1 MARDRFQGRHRVSR
15 KAKLTTGGIGLAV
28 LTVGALAV
36 FTTTGS
42 PPEASADSPDQSQ
55 FVDITTVEPNVNEPD
70 AQQDAST
77 GTSTVDCG
85 RNENGHFNPDNFI
98 AQPGVR
104 NGAQHLHDY
113 VGNLS
118 TDADSNNQ
126 SLQAAGTTCANGDKS
141 AYFWPVV
148 RIDTEGDSEEE
159 QQQDN
164 AEEAQAEEAGR
175 GGAQNQDGR
184 QVGQRG
190 AQNGQNDGQNG
201 DQAQDD
207 QGDGQA
213 PGDQNQ
219 GDQNGGQNQD
229 AQDQGA
235 QGQQDQQGQD
245 QDGEGQQGQGGQDGQ
260 GDQGQNGQDQGG
272 QGDQGQNEQGQDGQ
286 GQDGQGGQNQDG
298 QNQGDQGQDGQGEGQ
313 GGQDQGQG
321 DQGQG
326 GNEDE
331 ALPPQDENGE
341 LPGNEGE
348 IQRPSVVDITFR
360 GSPVTEVEAMPKF
373 LRVLYGDAKVS
384 TNGPANAQESWT
396 CTGFEDQVR
405 IDKYT
410 ICPEGSDV
418 MRVHDFPS
426 CWDGQNID
434 SENHRDHIVYPNEN
448 GQCEDGFTAVP
459 QLRISLTYEIPREVQ
474 LAGQYKVD
482 AFPEED
488 HNPLSDHD
496 DFANVMSNAIM
507 TRVVDCINSGRTCN
521 E

>member
-28 LTVGALAV
+28 LTVGSLAV

-42 PPEASADSPDQSQ
+42 PPQASADNPDQSQ
-55 FVDITTVEPNVNEPD
+55 FVDITTVEPNVNEPE
-70 AQQDAST
+70 AQQGAST
-77 GTSTVDCG
+77 GTFTVDCG

-148 RIDTEGDSEEE
+148 RIDTEGDPEEE

-175 GGAQNQDGR
+175 RGNQNQDGR
-184 QVGQRG
+184 QAGNQAQQDGQG
-190 AQNGQNDGQNG
+190 GQNGDQNQQGQNDGQAQSGQNQAGQAQG
-201 DQAQDD
+201 DQAQD
-207 QGDGQA
+207 GQ
-213 PGDQNQ
+213 GDQNQ
-219 GDQNGGQNQD
+219 GGQDAQGQDGPDGQGQGQAQDDQNQD
-229 AQDQGA
+229 G
-235 QGQQDQQGQD
+235 QGQNGQD
-245 QDGEGQQGQGGQDGQ
+245 GQGQGGQDGQ
-260 GDQGQNGQDQGG
+260 AGQDAQGQGGQGGQNQGGQD
-272 QGDQGQNEQGQDGQ
+272 QGDQGQGGQ
-286 GQDGQGGQNQDG
+286 GQDG
-298 QNQGDQGQDGQGEGQ
+298 QNQGDQGQ
-313 GGQDQGQG
+313 G

-326 GNEDE
+326 QEE
-331 ALPPQDENGE
+331 LPAQDENGE

-384 TNGPANAQESWT
+384 TNGPGNARESWT

-488 HNPLSDHD
+488 HNPFSDHD

-507 TRVVDCINSGRTCN
+507 NRVVDCINSGRTCN

>member
-1 MARDRFQGRHRVSR
+1 MARDSYEGRHRVSR
-15 KAKLTTGGIGLAV
+15 KAKLTTGGLGLAV

-42 PPEASADSPDQSQ
+42 PPQASADNPDQSQ
-55 FVDITTVEPNVNEPD
+55 FVDITTVEPNVNEPE
-70 AQQDAST
+70 AQEGASG
-77 GTSTVDCG
+77 GTFTVDCG

-148 RIDTEGDSEEE
+148 RIDTDDAAEGEAE

-164 AEEAQAEEAGR
+164 AEEAQAEQAGQSGNR
-175 GGAQNQDGR
+175 NQDGR
-184 QVGQRG
+184 QAGNQDEQAAEPDAADAGAADAGAQEQDGQAADEQGAQEQG
-190 AQNGQNDGQNG
+190 AQNQRGRGQGGQDQNG
-201 DQAQDD
+201 GQGDD
-207 QGDGQA
+207 QGQEQPGDQ
-213 PGDQNQ
+213 GDQNQ
-219 GDQNGGQNQD
+219 G
-229 AQDQGA
+229 
-235 QGQQDQQGQD
+235 
-245 QDGEGQQGQGGQDGQ
+245 
-260 GDQGQNGQDQGG
+260 
-272 QGDQGQNEQGQDGQ
+272 
-286 GQDGQGGQNQDG
+286 
-298 QNQGDQGQDGQGEGQ
+298 GDQGQDG
-313 GGQDQGQG
+313 

-326 GNEDE
+326 GDENGGGQEEDP

-348 IQRPSVVDITFR
+348 IQRPAKVDITFR

-373 LRVLYGDAKVS
+373 LRVLYGDAKVT
-384 TNGPANAQESWT
+384 TNGPGNAQESWT
-396 CTGFEDQVR
+396 CSGFEDQVR

-426 CWDGQNID
+426 CWDGENID
-434 SENHRDHIVYPNEN
+434 SANHRTHIVYPNEN

-459 QLRISLTYEIPREVQ
+459 QLRISLTYEIPREIQV
-474 LAGQYKVD
+474 AGQYKVD

-488 HNPLSDHD
+488 HNPFSDHD

-507 TRVVDCINSGRTCN
+507 NRVVDCINSGRTCN

>member
-1 MARDRFQGRHRVSR
+1 MARDSYEGRHRVSR
-15 KAKLTTGGIGLAV
+15 KAKLTTGGLGLAV

-42 PPEASADSPDQSQ
+42 PPQASADNPDQSQ
-55 FVDITTVEPNVNEPD
+55 FVDITTVEPNVNEPE
-70 AQQDAST
+70 AQEGASS
-77 GTSTVDCG
+77 GTFTVDCG

-148 RIDTEGDSEEE
+148 RIDTDDAAEGEAE

-164 AEEAQAEEAGR
+164 AEEAQAEQAGQS
-175 GGAQNQDGR
+175 GSQNQDGR
-184 QVGQRG
+184 Q
-190 AQNGQNDGQNG
+190 A
-201 DQAQDD
+201 
-207 QGDGQA
+207 GDGQA
-213 PGDQNQ
+213 AEADPADADAADAGAAGQDGAQEQDGQAAEEQ
-219 GDQNGGQNQD
+219 G
-229 AQDQGA
+229 AQEQGA
-235 QGQQDQQGQD
+235 QGQRGR
-245 QDGEGQQGQGGQDGQ
+245 
-260 GDQGQNGQDQGG
+260 
-272 QGDQGQNEQGQDGQ
+272 
-286 GQDGQGGQNQDG
+286 
-298 QNQGDQGQDGQGEGQ
+298 GQ
-313 GGQDQGQG
+313 GGQDQNGGQGDDQGQGQDQPGGQG

-326 GNEDE
+326 GDQDQGDQDQNGDQGQGGDENGGGQEEDP

-348 IQRPSVVDITFR
+348 IQRPAKVDITFR

-373 LRVLYGDAKVS
+373 LRVLYGDAKVT
-384 TNGPANAQESWT
+384 TNGPGNAQESWT
-396 CTGFEDQVR
+396 CSGFEDQVR

-426 CWDGQNID
+426 CWDGENID
-434 SENHRDHIVYPNEN
+434 SANHRTHIVYPNEN

-488 HNPLSDHD
+488 HNPFSDHD

-507 TRVVDCINSGRTCN
+507 NRVVDCINSGRTCN

>member
-1 MARDRFQGRHRVSR
+1 MARDSYEGRHRVSR
-15 KAKLTTGGIGLAV
+15 KAKLTTGGLGLAV

-42 PPEASADSPDQSQ
+42 PPQASADNPDLSQ
-55 FVDITTVEPNVNEPD
+55 FADITTVEPNLNEPEARD
-70 AQQDAST
+70 DAST
-77 GTSTVDCG
+77 GTFTVDCG

-126 SLQAAGTTCANGDKS
+126 SLQAAGTTCRNGDKS

-148 RIDTEGDSEEE
+148 RIDTEGDSEED
-159 QQQDN
+159 QQD
-164 AEEAQAEEAGR
+164 
-175 GGAQNQDGR
+175 
-184 QVGQRG
+184 
-190 AQNGQNDGQNG
+190 DGQ
-201 DQAQDD
+201 
-207 QGDGQA
+207 
-213 PGDQNQ
+213 
-219 GDQNGGQNQD
+219 
-229 AQDQGA
+229 
-235 QGQQDQQGQD
+235 
-245 QDGEGQQGQGGQDGQ
+245 
-260 GDQGQNGQDQGG
+260 
-272 QGDQGQNEQGQDGQ
+272 
-286 GQDGQGGQNQDG
+286 
-298 QNQGDQGQDGQGEGQ
+298 
-313 GGQDQGQG
+313 QG

-326 GNEDE
+326 D
-331 ALPPQDENGE
+331 LPAQDENGE

-348 IQRPSVVDITFR
+348 IQRPAVVDITFR

-384 TNGPANAQESWT
+384 TNGPANARESWT
-396 CTGFEDQVR
+396 CSGFEDQVR
-405 IDKYT
+405 IDKYV

-434 SENHRDHIVYPNEN
+434 SENHRDHIVYPNQN

-496 DFANVMSNAIM
+496 DFANVMSDAIM
-507 TRVVDCINSGRTCN
+507 NRVVDCINSGRTCT